1 MTFEEF
7 IEEWRSDAPVI
18 KARTSGSTGTP
29 KIIELPKPF
38 VAASARRTVDF
49 FGLDSESVL
58 YSCVSPDFIGG
69 KMMGVRAE
77 LTGAKLRWEIP
88 SNRPLQSVDKEEHI
102 SLLAVVPS
110 QMVHILDNWE
120 QLPRIDNIIVGGSAI
135 HPELRKRIEASGLN
149 AWETYGMTETASHV
163 ALRRIYGDSEPFT
176 MLPGISV
183 SLDERGCL
191 VFDFESGERVVT
203 NDIGTIEDCRR
214 FMVKGRADNVIITGG
229 KKLHPEEAEDKLSRF
244 IVAPFVVKGVADSK
258 WGERVEL
265 HIEGESESGV
275 LSPGV
280 GGFEGLYK
288 CMDEMFEHWQ
298 VPKKIRL
305 VSKLERTANGKIKRQ
320 EG

>member
-38 VAASARRTVDF
+38 VAASARRTIEF
-49 FGLDSESVL
+49 FGLDSDSVL
-58 YSCVSPDFIGG
+58 YSCVSQDFIGG

-77 LTGAKLRWEIP
+77 LTGAKLRWEQP
-88 SNRPLQSVDKEEHI
+88 TNRPLQSIDKEEYI

-110 QMVHILDNWE
+110 QMVHILDNSGH
-120 QLPRIDNIIVGGSAI
+120 LPRIDNIIVGGSAI
-135 HPELRKRIEASGLN
+135 HPELRKRIEESGLK

-163 ALRRIYGDSEPFT
+163 ALRRIYGESEPFT
-176 MLPGISV
+176 LLPGISV
-183 SLDERGCL
+183 ALDERGCL

-203 NDIGTIEDCRR
+203 NDNGTIEDRRR
-214 FMVKGRADNVIITGG
+214 FRVNGRADNVIITGG
-229 KKLHPEEAEDKLSRF
+229 KKLHPEEVEDKLSKF
-244 IVAPFVVKGVADSK
+244 IVAPFVVRGVSDAK

-275 LSPGV
+275 LK
-280 GGFEGLYK
+280 EGLSGFGELK
-288 CMDEMFEHWQ
+288 ESIDKILAHWQ
-298 VPKKIRL
+298 VPKKIKL
-305 VSKLERTANGKIKRQ
+305 VSALERTANGKIKR
-320 EG
+320 